1 MPLPAKEIG
10 ILIVDDF
17 PTMRKIL
24 KMSLLQLGFT
34 NLFEAE
40 DGEEALKV
48 LRGGSSVHLVISDWH
63 MPNMSGLDLL
73 REVRSDAKLDHLPFL
88 MITSEADRDHMVE
101 AAHFG
106 VSNYIMKPFN
116 APSLREKIEVLFR

>member
-24 KMSLLQLGFT
+24 KLLLRELGFSH
-34 NLFEAE
+34 LFEAE
-40 DGEEALKV
+40 DGEEALRI
-48 LRGGSSVHLVISDWH
+48 LRGGSSVHLVVSDWH
-63 MPNMSGLDLL
+63 MPRMSGLDLL
-73 REVRSDAKLDHLPFL
+73 REVRSDPKLEHLPFL
-88 MITSEADRDHMVE
+88 MITAEADRDHLVE
-101 AAHFG
+101 AAHYG